1 MALKVKI
8 CGVKSISHVESCIN
22 GKANMIGLM
31 FYNKSPRYLNLQ
43 KAKKI
48 SNYAKKKIKRVGVFA
63 NNTSESIKKIS
74 SNIELDYLQLHGN
87 EKPSFITNIKKITKI
102 KIIKALKINNKND
115 LKKISTFR
123 KVSDYILL
131 DTKIVNKNSLNLKK
145 KSKKINWD
153 LLKNIKN
160 KKKLILSG
168 ALDIKNL
175 KNAVKS
181 SNIKFVDV
189 SSSLENK
196 IGNKDNKKINKF
208 LELAL
213 KL

>member
-1 MALKVKI
+1 M
-8 CGVKSISHVESCIN
+8 
-22 GKANMIGLM
+22 
-31 FYNKSPRYLNLQ
+31 Q
-43 KAKKI
+43 
-48 SNYAKKKIKRVGVFA
+48 KKKIKRVGVFA

>member
-1 MALKVKI
+1 MFHNG
-8 CGVKSISHVESCIN
+8 CTKSD
-22 GKANMIGLM
+22 A
-31 FYNKSPRYLNLQ
+31 FD
-43 KAKKI
+43 
-48 SNYAKKKIKRVGVFA
+48 F
-63 NNTSESIKKIS
+63 
-74 SNIELDYLQLHGN
+74 NI
-87 EKPSFITNIKKITKI
+87 
-102 KIIKALKINNKND
+102 NKND